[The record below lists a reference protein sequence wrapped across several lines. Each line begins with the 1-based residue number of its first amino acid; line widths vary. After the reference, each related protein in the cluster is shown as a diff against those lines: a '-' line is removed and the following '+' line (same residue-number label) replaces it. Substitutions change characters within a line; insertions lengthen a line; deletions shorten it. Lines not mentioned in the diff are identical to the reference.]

1 MDAAEPAS
9 RFGSPQPSR
18 CEPSGIAN
26 LIGNAASAGSGGHDE
41 YPVAPPDAAAY
52 SQFKFN
58 FSPAAAQVTFIV
70 RLEVD
75 DDWSTQEQLHFAARD
90 GDLTRARMLLAD
102 GADPNTFDDLNYTPL
117 HYAVKHDHHDMVS
130 LLLTY
135 GADVNAH
142 NESRIGNTPIRE
154 MASNCSLAMA
164 KLLLDAGADPTIRGW
179 MQLNALDVAKDRKR
193 GDGPQVYK
201 LLLQHAAKHA

>member
-1 MDAAEPAS
+1 
-9 RFGSPQPSR
+9 
-18 CEPSGIAN
+18 
-26 LIGNAASAGSGGHDE
+26 
-41 YPVAPPDAAAY
+41 
-52 SQFKFN
+52 
-58 FSPAAAQVTFIV
+58 
-70 RLEVD
+70 
-75 DDWSTQEQLHFAARD
+75 
-90 GDLTRARMLLAD
+90 MLLAD
-102 GADPNTFDDLNYTPL
+102 GADPSIFDDLNYTPL

-142 NESRIGNTPIRE
+142 NESRIGNTSIRE

-193 GDGPQVYK
+193 GDGPKVYK
-201 LLLQHAAKHA
+201 LLLQHAAKYA